1 MFPAAADIIEVMS
14 SERNESAEEW
24 FERAI
29 VANSVAAAQEELLAD
44 TGNPTAKRVARK
56 RAEEA
61 AADLGKALDALQ
73 AQRRRV
79 D

>member
-1 MFPAAADIIEVMS
+1 MS
-14 SERNESAEEW
+14 SERSEAAEEW

-44 TGNPTAKRVARK
+44 AGNPTAKRVARK
-56 RAEEA
+56 RAEDA
-61 AADLGKALDALQ
+61 SADLGKALEALQ
-73 AQRRRV
+73 TERRRAV